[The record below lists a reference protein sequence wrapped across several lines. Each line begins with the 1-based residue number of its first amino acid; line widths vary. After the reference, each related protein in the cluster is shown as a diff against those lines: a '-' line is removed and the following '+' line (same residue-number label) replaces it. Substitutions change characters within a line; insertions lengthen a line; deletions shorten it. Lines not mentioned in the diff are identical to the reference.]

1 MATLRIYFF
10 AMHREAVGAR
20 EMTLDVADGA
30 TVGDVWETLRERYPR
45 LRTAR
50 PAAAVNQEYAE
61 PDTVVHDGDEIAFI
75 PPVSGGSS

>member
-1 MATLRIYFF
+1 MATLRVYFF

-20 EMTLDVADGA
+20 DMTIAVPDGS
-30 TVGDVWETLRERYPR
+30 TVGDVWELLRERYPK

-50 PAAAVNQEYAE
+50 PAAAVNQDYAE

-75 PPVSGGSS
+75 PPVSGGV